1 MVAGFMLWFA
11 PIGPFIP
18 AGDIFL
24 MADVIVP
31 VSFVAEPFN
40 PLYLNVFT
48 LDSLALSLSEFPP

>member
-1 MVAGFMLWFA
+1 MLWFA

-18 AGDIFL
+18 AGDIFR

-31 VSFVAEPFN
+31 ASFVAEPFN